1 MCVFCAPFASRM
13 QLRGIP
19 VSVPGL
25 ARLPRALGRAALLT
39 EHAAKHAHPE
49 RASRAEGS
57 LLAASPPIPALP
69 TQLLSRQHIV
79 RVSSLDA
86 TLMSPLVY
94 VANKRLT
101 IGLNPLDATLTKNTG
116 EGGPSFPF
124 WNSPL
129 VSHPCIQA
137 LSFHALTHCPFC
149 NSSLFT
155 HMHVMGGVPPHHP
168 GGPLVHS
175 DQFPVQLRFSTS
187 HESPVP
193 GSHPPVPNSTD
204 GRTLQRV
211 HTPCAILPFLR
222 SADRPFLPPRR
233 SS

>member
-1 MCVFCAPFASRM
+1 MR
-13 QLRGIP
+13 
-19 VSVPGL
+19 
-25 ARLPRALGRAALLT
+25 PRHAVLLT

-57 LLAASPPIPALP
+57 LLAASLPIPAHP
-69 TQLLSRQHIV
+69 TQFLSRQHIV

-86 TLMSPLVY
+86 TLMSSLVY

-116 EGGPSFPF
+116 EGGPFFPF

-129 VSHPCIQA
+129 VNNPCIQA

-155 HMHVMGGVPPHHP
+155 HMHVMGGCTPPHHP
-168 GGPLVHS
+168 GGPLVHN
-175 DQFPVQLRFSTS
+175 DQLPAQLRFSAS
-187 HESPVP
+187 HESPVT
-193 GSHPPVPNSTD
+193 GSHPPVPNCTD
-204 GRTLQRV
+204 GHTLQRV
-211 HTPCAILPFLR
+211 YTPCAILPFLL
-222 SADRPFLPPRR
+222 SGDRPFLLPWRP
-233 SS
+233 S